1 MRNTEIQAETQAEGE
16 AGSMQGAR
24 WGTRSLVSRTTPW
37 AEGGAKPLSHM
48 GPWKNQGTLEDYVR
62 LCADIGPS
70 YLQGVTLAAA
80 FKGIPPAKLH
90 AQILKQN
97 KNPNMKINQKCFLCG
112 QLGHFKNQC
121 PQKKTSQTTK
131 KPQNLCPRCHR
142 GYHWANESHSGL
154 PGPLSSGNDLADRYT
169 HLYSVIANKD
179 SVGMAMKSHS
189 LFHQNARSLRKQ
201 FHITREQARQIVKN
215 CSLCPQYVNTPSFAI
230 NPRGLLPNDLWQM
243 DITHYSSFNKL
254 QFVHVSIDTY
264 SGMIVASAHSGES
277 FTEFQN
283 HLFHAFGY
291 MGMPKRL
298 KTDNGS
304 AYISQVHL
312 SDYIFS
318 AASSHTP

>member
-1 MRNTEIQAETQAEGE
+1 MYFFEKERAQAGGGKEETPHWVKSPMR
-16 AGSMQGAR
+16 GSILG
-24 WGTRSLVSRTTPW
+24 PW
-37 AEGGAKPLSHM
+37 DQELSQRQTLNRLSHP
-48 GPWKNQGTLEDYVR
+48 GAPVGTLEDYVR

-80 FKGIPPAKLH
+80 FKGLPPAKLH

-121 PQKKTSQTTK
+121 PQKKTQTTK
-131 KPQNLCPRCHR
+131 KTSKPL
-142 GYHWANESHSGL
+142 AHSGL

-304 AYISQVHL
+304 AYISQKML
-312 SDYIFS
+312 SNFS
-318 AASSHTP
+318 FEYS